1 MQSVM
6 TLARGWCAHTVFA
19 IVSASYMRRVDD
31 VDASLVCAYWNN
43 NTQTWSLDGVVLA
56 GILVDAHNAS
66 VVHVACASVH
76 LTAFV
81 LGSKSG
87 VYAL

>member
-1 MQSVM
+1 MFS
-6 TLARGWCAHTVFA
+6 
-19 IVSASYMRRVDD
+19 IVPASHVHRADD

-56 GILVDAHNAS
+56 GILVDAQDAS